1 MTLEVCFTM
10 MFVVF
15 VASVVACTV
24 AAVMAVKAEY
34 DESIAR
40 REYEDTLSRLG
51 LKA

>member
-1 MTLEVCFTM
+1 MTLEVCFTI

-34 DESIAR
+34 DES
-40 REYEDTLSRLG
+40 EYEDTLSRLG